1 MLDRKGGG
9 MNLHVSQLFPPA
21 RKRNRFRLTPEQR
34 MARMLPGIFL
44 GGAVA
49 WGIAYVVTTAILRA

>member
-1 MLDRKGGG
+1 

-21 RKRNRFRLTPEQR
+21 RRVNRFRLTPEQR
-34 MARMLPGIFL
+34 MARMLPGILL

-49 WGIAYVVTTAILRA
+49 WGVAYLVTTAILCA